1 MCITSYVFSLV
12 TPLPSSLLH
21 TYAVGLSY
29 WQYQQ
34 AVRSQATA
42 DCQLLP
48 NADSLAT
55 AFCFIAS
62 CEQAVC
68 YNKFS
73 NYMPPL
79 LTYSYSNKTKR
90 QICATEHMEI
100 FATVG
105 SGYHLGR
112 TDQSA

>member
-1 MCITSYVFSLV
+1 
-12 TPLPSSLLH
+12 
-21 TYAVGLSY
+21 
-29 WQYQQ
+29 
-34 AVRSQATA
+34 
-42 DCQLLP
+42 
-48 NADSLAT
+48 
-55 AFCFIAS
+55 
-62 CEQAVC
+62 
-68 YNKFS
+68 
-73 NYMPPL
+73 MPPL